1 MKERMARMEETI
13 AQICEKNQHQ
23 LSADQT
29 SSQYEST
36 EQLVDDPQP
45 ANDLTIDHSQASAA
59 DAISFEAIMKG
70 QRSSFDE
77 EDEDFI
83 QRDPFKIPDEEEF
96 FLARQT
102 FRATVNQSEK
112 LFKIRSI
119 CFLFS

>member
-1 MKERMARMEETI
+1 MKERMARIEETI
-13 AQICEKNQHQ
+13 AQIRGKNQ

-77 EDEDFI
+77 EDEDLSLI
-83 QRDPFKIPDEEEF
+83 HI
-96 FLARQT
+96 
-102 FRATVNQSEK
+102 
-112 LFKIRSI
+112 
-119 CFLFS
+119 